1 MWFGMGLFR
10 YYSGYFDV
18 SVSSNMVFLF
28 SHYCFCFLSQ
38 KNGNA
43 GKITREQGSP
53 NLLGLFY
60 LKNNDATFQAS

>member
-1 MWFGMGLFR
+1 MPILMYLFTLIWF
-10 YYSGYFDV
+10 SYFLT
-18 SVSSNMVFLF
+18 MAFA
-28 SHYCFCFLSQ
+28 CFSQ

-43 GKITREQGSP
+43 GKISREQGSP